1 MMFRIERVMPV
12 RLFCKE
18 KSNQGERYARAKQK
32 FADTNATKSVND
44 WIVLQRKM
52 WRLEEIVGVLQHPGQ
67 TITVGGV
74 EIPLDREAQLA
85 LSRVYA
91 RQLHDIRREF
101 SDF

>member
-32 FADTNATKSVND
+32 LAANATKSVSD

-74 EIPLDREAQLA
+74 EIPLDKEAQFA

-91 RQLHDIRREF
+91 RQLRDIRKEF

>member
-1 MMFRIERVMPV
+1 MMFRIERIMPV

-18 KSNQGERYARAKQK
+18 KSNQGERYARAKHL
-32 FADTNATKSVND
+32 ANANATRNMND
-44 WIVLQRKM
+44 WIALQRKM
-52 WRLEEIVGVLQHPGQ
+52 WRLEEIIGVLQHPGQ

-74 EIPLDREAQLA
+74 EIPLDKEAQLA

-91 RQLHDIRREF
+91 RQLHDIHKEF